1 MLLVNKGI
9 KKSKLTNKNKH
20 YNKDINR
27 NKVKKILIKKIHSK
41 IKIKLRIIEF
51 IQISLALLK

>member
-1 MLLVNKGI
+1 MLLSKRVKEN
-9 KKSKLTNKNKH
+9 KLTNKNKH
-20 YNKDINR
+20 YNKGIDR
-27 NKVKKILIKKIHSK
+27 NKFKKILIKKIHSK